1 MSSMEFNALCRL
13 ISRSLPGRTKWMQ
26 CVPVL
31 DDSSEA
37 TEEGVGLAIN
47 AETGPE
53 SYWYNVVF
61 FSVVPDPDATADGG
75 GFLVGRGEDVS
86 DWIVEIGYS
95 EDFDA
100 IEDAVGEAKALAR
113 NLPQAGIFPT
123 QERFEASLDLLDETD
138 ERQAT
143 PSTGG

>member
-1 MSSMEFNALCRL
+1 MFGMDFNALCRL
-13 ISRSLPGRTKWMQ
+13 VNRSLPGTTKWMQ

-31 DDSSEA
+31 DSSEA

-53 SYWYNVVF
+53 SYWYNLVF
-61 FSVVPDPDATADGG
+61 FSVVPAPDATQDDG
-75 GFLVGRGEDVS
+75 GFLVGRGEDIS

-100 IEDAVGEAKALAR
+100 IKDAVREAKALAR

-143 PSTGG
+143 SSTGG